1 MLGAHHES
9 LMVGVDGGVGSGG
22 GGGGWGRNG
31 LAFHS
36 EMNIFFQDN

>member
-1 MLGAHHES
+1 MVVWGA
-9 LMVGVDGGVGSGG
+9 G

-36 EMNIFFQDN
+36 EINILFQDN

>member
-1 MLGAHHES
+1 MLGVHHES
-9 LMVGVDGGVGSGG
+9 LMVGVYDGVER
-22 GGGGWGRNG
+22 GGGGWLGRNG

>member
-9 LMVGVDGGVGSGG
+9 LMVGG

>member
-1 MLGAHHES
+1 MLGVHHES
-9 LMVGVDGGVGSGG
+9 LMVGVYDGVGR
-22 GGGGWGRNG
+22 GGGWLGRNG